1 MSANLSILNNL
12 LSSDR
17 AEKLVANVIKD
28 LVFEL
33 GEEKMSDDEY
43 AKVLD
48 KVMNSN
54 AGIRAV
60 SIVDEDAL
68 IELTVRVAV
77 ELEWQANTTPTDKA
91 PAMRGLANY
100 LAEWLEE
107 KAEEEEPYADSF
119 DDEEDEEKGE

>member
-119 DDEEDEEKGE
+119 DDEEDEDKGE

>member
-33 GEEKMSDDEY
+33 GEKKMSDDEY